1 MALGAN
7 LCQSLQAGTKRRR
20 LHGPRLI
27 SSVSTLPG
35 EKPQRQDAEA
45 DVTHLDS
52 DTEQTMERREARRS
66 AVAERS
72 PRIVYLKLKQRILDN
87 VYAPGTQVLEQTLA
101 DELGVSRTPIRQA
114 LVNLVRE
121 GLVEVVPR
129 HGMRVLPLSIDDI
142 REIYQVLASL
152 EPTAVELLAARRP
165 KKQDIATLVGACAEM
180 EAALAREDLAGWA
193 KADEKFHLGLVQLC
207 GNRRLAEMVMTVWDQ
222 SHRARMFTLKLRP
235 KPIASTREHRA
246 VLAAILKGD
255 AARARELHQVHRE
268 HHGKAL
274 MALIEKFGLTQ
285 L

>member
-1 MALGAN
+1 M
-7 LCQSLQAGTKRRR
+7 
-20 LHGPRLI
+20 
-27 SSVSTLPG
+27 
-35 EKPQRQDAEA
+35 
-45 DVTHLDS
+45 THLDS
-52 DTEQTMERREARRS
+52 DIAQRMERREAHRS

-72 PRIVYLKLKQRILDN
+72 PQIVYLKIKQRILDN

-152 EPTAVELLAARRP
+152 EPMAVEILAARRP
-165 KKQDIATLVGACAEM
+165 KQDVATLVEACAEM
-180 EAALAREDLAGWA
+180 EAALARDDLADWA

-235 KPIASTREHRA
+235 KPVASTREHRA

-255 AARARELHQVHRE
+255 AARARELHQAHRE

-274 MALIEKFGLTQ
+274 IALIEKFGLTQ